1 MLRLSKLSILLVAVL
16 PFPLAAKPAEPN
28 SEKLKWVQE
37 LGYQADE
44 VQSITLNSLGVPEI
58 LIKVDGMPVRVE
70 FDTGNSGPLTLTTAV
85 EKSTRYE
92 LVGQQEEL
100 NPDGTH
106 RGWSKAIR
114 LKNVEILGTVYKEV
128 VASLLDWKLTS
139 DSPFNGL
146 VGLKYLLRK
155 RLTLDYKNRLLAITD
170 KPLPQSVLTNSVF
183 AVIPLLKAPEQQGE
197 IVYVS
202 GEVNGHKQTIYLD
215 TGTVPSHV
223 SPEAAVGSVSTTSRY
238 HDFFKS
244 DKKYKS
250 IEVKLGQLIFR
261 VNDIYESK
269 TISRGTHFEHAV
281 GLVLGSDKLK
291 DLIMTI
297 DKIGERLIIRGNN

>member
-1 MLRLSKLSILLVAVL
+1 MLRLSKPSILLVAVL
-16 PFPLAAKPAEPN
+16 SLPLAAKPAEPN
-28 SEKLKWVQE
+28 SEKPKWVQE
-37 LGYQADE
+37 LGYQADD
-44 VQSITLNSLGVPEI
+44 VQSITLNSIGVPEI

-92 LVGQQEEL
+92 LVGQREEL

-106 RGWSKAIR
+106 RGWSEAIK

-170 KPLPQSVLTNSVF
+170 KPLPRSIMTKP
-183 AVIPLLKAPEQQGE
+183 AYAITPLLKAPEQQGE

-215 TGTVPSHV
+215 TGTVPSCV
-223 SPEAAVGSVSTTSRY
+223 SPEAAAGAESNKSRY

-244 DKKYKS
+244 GRKYKS
-250 IEVKLGQLIFR
+250 IEVKIGSLLIR
-261 VNDIYESK
+261 INDIYESK
-269 TISRGTHFEHAV
+269 AINRGTNFEYPV

-297 DKIGERLIIRGNN
+297 DKIEGKLILKGTN